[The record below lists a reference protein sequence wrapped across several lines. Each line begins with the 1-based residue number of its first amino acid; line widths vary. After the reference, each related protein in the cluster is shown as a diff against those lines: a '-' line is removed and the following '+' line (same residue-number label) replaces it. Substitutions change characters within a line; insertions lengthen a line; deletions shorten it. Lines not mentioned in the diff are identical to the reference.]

1 MSYFAKRKDTIVWFL
16 NVVVWHK
23 FMQPRGAMR
32 LGQQRVKRFDYQL
45 LLVANL
51 CDAWE
56 KY

>member
-16 NVVVWHK
+16 NIVVWHK

-45 LLVANL
+45 LLVANS